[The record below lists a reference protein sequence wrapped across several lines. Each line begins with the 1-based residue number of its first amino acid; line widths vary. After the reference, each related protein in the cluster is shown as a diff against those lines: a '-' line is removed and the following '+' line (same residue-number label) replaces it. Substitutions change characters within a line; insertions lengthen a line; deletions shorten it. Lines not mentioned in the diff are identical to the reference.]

1 MKLIVRAALLT
12 LLTTLFSGVLMAQ
25 EKLTFRAPD
34 ESAFTNYVTAVLEE
48 AYREL
53 GIQLEYVEL
62 PRVRGEQLAAEGTI
76 AGELG
81 RTPSLEDKRRE
92 LRRVPF
98 PLFTFD
104 VVAVTDRRRCGFC
117 RPGNYES
124 LAYVNGMDAI
134 TKVVNDLAE
143 TPSVVTPTD
152 LEQVVK
158 LVEAGRVDAAFMA
171 DFQYQG
177 SSLSSNPNFITHRLS
192 IEQGFH
198 YLNEEHAR
206 LIPQLTYQLQKLKES
221 GRIEELQKVYGVYAE
236 KPAQPLDASKPI
248 VVLGP
253 VQKGLTNADGTGVLW
268 AFAKQVFPQMAAQ
281 LHPVV
286 TSWQRAKQMIQ
297 EARADVLLGVRANQN
312 IENITLSKYHIGYD
326 DSLYLFMLE
335 EENEG
340 PICVSGPRFIEDLVD
355 TQRPFYRADSSLDCF
370 ALLDMERVN
379 GVVDYRD
386 NLPDWTEKPYKQQLI
401 AEPSPLFVAFPDTQR
416 GRSLKQAFDN
426 YLFSNVTEPPQN

>member
-1 MKLIVRAALLT
+1 MKLIVRVVSVALLA
-12 LLTTLFSGVLMAQ
+12 TLFSGLSMAQ

-53 GIQLEYVEL
+53 GIQLNYIDL

-81 RTPSLEDKRRE
+81 RTTALENKRHE

-98 PLFTFD
+98 PLFRFD
-104 VVAVTDRRRCGFC
+104 ILAVTDRRRCGYC
-117 RPGNYES
+117 RPGNYDS
-124 LAYVNGMDAI
+124 LAYVNGMDSI
-134 TKVVNDLAE
+134 TTVVQQLSKP
-143 TPSVVTPTD
+143 PSVVTPTD

-177 SSLSSNPNFITHRLS
+177 SVLSKNPNFITHRLS

-221 GRIEELQKVYGVYAE
+221 GRIEELQKAYGVHTMP
-236 KPAQPLDASKPI
+236 PAQPLDPSKPV

-253 VQKGLTNADGTGVLW
+253 VQKGLTNADGTGKLW
-268 AFAKQVFPQMAAQ
+268 AFAKRVFPEVAE

-297 EARADVLLGVRANQN
+297 EARADALLGVRASQRIPNT
-312 IENITLSKYHIGYD
+312 ILSKYHVGYD
-326 DSLYLFMLE
+326 DSLYLFSLE
-335 EENEG
+335 EQNEG
-340 PICVSGPRFIEDLVD
+340 PICLSGPRFIEDLVD

-370 ALLDMERVN
+370 ALLDMGRVN
-379 GVVDYRD
+379 AVVDYRS

-401 AEPSPLFVAFPDTQR
+401 AEPSPLFVAFPATPR
-416 GRSLKQAFDN
+416 GRSLKRAFDH
-426 YLFSNVTEPPQN
+426 YVFDNVNEPPQN

>member
-1 MKLIVRAALLT
+1 MKLSVRVALYT
-12 LLTTLFSGVLMAQ
+12 LLTALFSGYVLAQ

-53 GIQLEYVEL
+53 GIQLEYIDL

-81 RTPSLEDKRRE
+81 RTPALENKRSE

-104 VVAVTDRRRCGFC
+104 ILAVTDRRRCGFC
-117 RPGNYES
+117 QPGNYDS
-124 LAYVNGMDAI
+124 LAYVNGMDSI
-134 TKVVNDLAE
+134 TKVVNNLTE
-143 TPSVVTPTD
+143 TPSIVTPTD

-158 LVEAGRVDAAFMA
+158 LVEAGRVEAAFMA

-177 SSLSSNPNFITHRLS
+177 SVLSDNPHFITHHLS
-192 IEQGFH
+192 IEEGFH
-198 YLNEEHAR
+198 YLNEEHAW
-206 LIPQLTYQLQKLKES
+206 LIPQLTFQLQKLKES
-221 GRIEELQKVYGVYAE
+221 GRIEELQKVYGVH
-236 KPAQPLDASKPI
+236 KAQPAAPFDSSKPV

-253 VQKGLTNADGTGVLW
+253 VQKGLTNADGTGLLW
-268 AFAKQVFPQMAAQ
+268 AFAKKVFPQMSAQ

-286 TSWQRAKQMIQ
+286 TSWQRAKQMIR
-297 EARADVLLGVRANQN
+297 EARADALLGVRANQDIQN
-312 IENITLSKYHIGYD
+312 TVLSKYHVGYD
-326 DSLYLFMLE
+326 DSLYLFTLE
-335 EENEG
+335 ERNEG

-370 ALLDMERVN
+370 ALLDMGRVN
-379 GVVDYRD
+379 AVVDYKK
-386 NLPDWTEKPYKQQLI
+386 NLPDWTEKPYQQQLL
-401 AEPSPLFVAFPDTQR
+401 AEPSPLFVAFPDTPR
-416 GRSLKQAFDN
+416 GRSLRQAFDN
-426 YLFSNVTEPPQN
+426 YVAENVNEPPQN